1 MPIFPCGDVESDLAR
16 IDCSMKKSKQVEVV
30 ELGDEALE
38 LIANR
43 FRLLSEPMR
52 LKILHT
58 LGHDE
63 MNVSQI
69 VARTGANQANVSKH
83 LAALLDAAV
92 VSRRKEGLTANYK
105 VSDPTIFDL
114 CDVVCSRLREDLR
127 SRQELLGPA

>member
-1 MPIFPCGDVESDLAR
+1 M
-16 IDCSMKKSKQVEVV
+16 
-30 ELGDEALE
+30 
-38 LIANR
+38 IATR

-63 MNVSQI
+63 MNVSEI

-83 LAALLDAAV
+83 LGALLDAAV
-92 VSRRKEGLTANYK
+92 VSRRKVGLTANYR

-127 SRQELLGPA
+127 SRQKLLGASN